1 MQELNV
7 ARKDARSAKT
17 FSLYFTSRFSRAIK
31 MKLFLHLEFRPWQD
45 TGYEKPLLSFASSLS
60 SDLIG
65 AEIDN
70 QSEASIVD
78 VVIKLCSQVNKIFI
92 LIQAQPGQPIG
103 STLKLL
109 NHLLRNE
116 HLVHTIVLAGNH
128 EQLEKLLRTLD
139 QRFKKEE
146 DQEKIKEW
154 IKEFALA

>member
-7 ARKDARSAKT
+7 ARKDARSVKT
-17 FSLYFTSRFSRAIK
+17 FSLYFTSRFLRAIK

-78 VVIKLCSQVNKIFI
+78 TVIKLCSQVNKIFI
-92 LIQAQPGQPIG
+92 LIRAQPDQTIG